1 MCTENLEYGI
11 WNIKTVDCLRH
22 ILWDGVVAVNT
33 SGLGLALPLG
43 KQ

>member
-1 MCTENLEYGI
+1 MCTENMEYGI

-22 ILWDGVVAVNT
+22 ILWDVVAVNT